1 MAAMSVAYWLNPYGQ
16 ILELPVKD
24 HISAIISQPE
34 KFGLT
39 KEYVTGLYAKF
50 GEPVGVEGKA
60 REQIIREVVSAGF
73 IRIRLYRQFWSV
85 TVNRLDNKT
94 KKALSN
100 WAEVAKE
107 NKQAGKYHPVKILEL
122 ATDKQSTFDVNTIYY
137 DFTESADSSLQWVNN
152 LSEFHI
158 FKPSFKQ
165 FILNS

>member
-1 MAAMSVAYWLNPYGQ
+1 MALSVAYWVNPYGQ
-16 ILELPVKD
+16 ILELPVQN

-39 KEYVTGLYAKF
+39 KGYVEQLYKSF

-60 REQIIREVVSAGF
+60 REQIIRDLVAKGF
-73 IRIRLYRQFWSV
+73 IRIRLYPQFWSV
-85 TVNRLDNKT
+85 TVNRLDSKT

-100 WAEVAKE
+100 WAEVARE
-107 NKQAGKYHPVKILEL
+107 NKQAGKYADVRIVEL
-122 ATDKQSTFDVNTIYY
+122 ATDKMHKFEIGDIYY
-137 DFTESADSSLQWVNN
+137 GFMESASGSLEWVST
-152 LSEFHI
+152 LSEFQI